1 MTKKAT
7 RSTAF
12 DEALAKVRKS
22 RGLAIGSLDEV
33 LEEVEGI
40 STGNLA
46 LDWITGCWGLPK
58 GRIVELYGLQS
69 SGKTTTALQAAAT
82 AQQAGLNVVFLD
94 YEHSLDPTYCAALG
108 LDPYDPSFVVSQ
120 PTTFEEGINAI
131 RDLVPSGEVGMV
143 IVDSVA
149 AMVTEKE
156 MELDTGSE
164 SDFGRKQK
172 MMAQSMRQ
180 LGPDLRK
187 NGTSAV
193 FLNHVRD
200 VIDTSAIGRRLAGA
214 GIERKTTPGGTALKY
229 HSSMRL
235 HFKSIGKVT
244 AEGTDALTTETSKTK
259 VAEKVT
265 VVVEK
270 NKVGPPFRKAELRL
284 RYGKGFSSAWTVLQ
298 ILVAHGGIKKKSGG
312 MYDFGEYGGVYRGE
326 ETAIAEVEKEY
337 ADLEVAARQVLEA
350 SAAEWAD
357 AALAGDE
364 ELPDKFPEAEADEV
378 DALLEGK

>member
-1 MTKKAT
+1 MKKGT

-12 DEALAKVRKS
+12 AEALAQVRKKQ
-22 RGLAIGSLDEV
+22 GLAIGSLDEV

-46 LDWITGCWGLPK
+46 LDYITGCWGLPR

-82 AQQAGLNVVFLD
+82 AQQTGMNVVFLD

-120 PTTFEEGINAI
+120 PSTFEEGIDAI
-131 RDLVPSGEVGMV
+131 RSLVPTGEVGIV

-149 AMVTEKE
+149 AMVTAKE
-156 MELDTGSE
+156 MEIETGSE
-164 SDFGRKQK
+164 KDFGRKAK
-172 MMAQSMRQ
+172 MMAQTMRT
-180 LGPDLRK
+180 LTGPLARS
-187 NGTSAV
+187 GTTAV

-200 VIDTSAIGRRLAGA
+200 VIDISPIGKRLAGA
-214 GIERKTTPGGTALKY
+214 GVERKTTPGGSALKY
-229 HSSMRL
+229 AAAVRM
-235 HFKSIGKVT
+235 HFKSIGKVS
-244 AEGTDALTTETSKTK
+244 ADGTDALTDEQERTK

-312 MYDFGEYGGVYRGE
+312 TYDFGEYGGVYRGE
-326 ETAIAEVEKEY
+326 ETAVAEVEKEY
-337 ADLEVAARQVLEA
+337 ADLEAAARHALET
-350 SAAEWAD
+350 SAAEWND
-357 AALAGDE
+357 GALGSGEEEPATDE
-364 ELPDKFPEAEADEV
+364 FPSAPELG
-378 DALLEGK
+378 ALLEGK